1 LTVRIVADGCV
12 LRPWSETDVPAM
24 VEECRDPEIARWLPN
39 IPQPYTD
46 ADARSFVA
54 LALESSASGDRA
66 EFAIV
71 DEHDVLLGSVGMRLR
86 ETPPSLGYWVARSAR
101 GRGIATAA
109 TRALTAWAF
118 ETLGATRIALCAE
131 PGNLASQRVAG
142 KCGFVRVPGA
152 VKREA
157 DRELWVFE
165 LSAP

>member
-1 LTVRIVADGCV
+1 MRIVADGYV
-12 LRPWSETDVPAM
+12 LRPWTDADVPAL
-24 VEECRDPEIARWLPN
+24 VEECRDPEIVRWLPN

-46 ADARSFVA
+46 ADARSFIA
-54 LALESSASGDRA
+54 HASESASSGDRA

-71 DEHDVLLGSVGMRLR
+71 DEHDVLLGSAGMRLR
-86 ETPPSLGYWVARSAR
+86 EIPPSIGYWVAGSAR

-118 ETLGATRIALCAE
+118 ETLGATRIALYAE

-165 LSAP
+165 LAAP

>member
-1 LTVRIVADGCV
+1 LRIVADGCV
-12 LRPWSETDVPAM
+12 LRPWSAADVPAL
-24 VEECRDPEIARWLPN
+24 VEQCRDPEIVRWLPN

-46 ADARSFVA
+46 ADARSF
-54 LALESSASGDRA
+54 
-66 EFAIV
+66 
-71 DEHDVLLGSVGMRLR
+71 
-86 ETPPSLGYWVARSAR
+86 
-101 GRGIATAA
+101 ATAA

-118 ETLGATRIALCAE
+118 ETLGATRLALYAE
-131 PGNLASQRVAG
+131 PGNLASQRVAA

>member
-1 LTVRIVADGCV
+1 LTVRLVADGCV
-12 LRPWSETDVPAM
+12 LRPWSDADVPAL
-24 VEECRDPEIARWLPN
+24 VEQCRDPEIVRWLPN

-54 LALESSASGDRA
+54 HALESSISGDRA

-71 DEHDVLLGSVGMRLR
+71 DEQDVLLGSAGMRLR
-86 ETPPSLGYWVARSAR
+86 EIPPSLGYWVAGSAR

-118 ETLGATRIALCAE
+118 ETLGATRIALYAE
-131 PGNLASQRVAG
+131 PGNLASQRVAA

>member
-1 LTVRIVADGCV
+1 
-12 LRPWSETDVPAM
+12 LRPWSDADVPAL
-24 VEECRDPEIARWLPN
+24 VELCRDAEIVRWLPN

-46 ADARSFVA
+46 ADGRSFVTH
-54 LALESSASGDRA
+54 ALESSNSGDRV

-71 DEHDVLLGSVGMRLR
+71 DEHDMLLGSAGMRLR
-86 ETPPSLGYWVARSAR
+86 EIPPSIGYWVARSAR

-118 ETLGATRIALCAE
+118 ETTGATRIALYAE
-131 PGNLASQRVAG
+131 AGNLASQRVAG